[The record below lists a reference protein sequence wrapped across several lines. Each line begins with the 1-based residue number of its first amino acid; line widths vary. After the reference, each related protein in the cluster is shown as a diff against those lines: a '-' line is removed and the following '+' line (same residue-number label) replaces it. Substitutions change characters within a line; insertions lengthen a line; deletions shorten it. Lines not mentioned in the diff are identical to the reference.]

1 MSSGQKTVTVF
12 LTLIGGLLLV
22 IVGLYE
28 SWPLW
33 AWPVAAVPLLAAPAL
48 AIRFADRREEPF
60 PAEFMP
66 DLPVPPVER
75 RELRI
80 SDVGLPSA
88 ADDYDFLFSATVRW
102 CPVSAPAGSPPVNAS
117 GLAVDALLDRARAVT
132 ALRDPTRSSLV
143 QHELNGALGTMQEDS
158 SGRVQAMALEVSL
171 TLSDRDQERLAAL
184 ASVRKDEA
192 VWEHERKFEQSRRTY
207 LGEDVLRDTGSAVVW
222 WLHRNDDSVD
232 RTVKDIGLLAQLTSA
247 ANNQDIDERY
257 RHLVAGPPDESPESP
272 PGGDPTPPAG
282 PGGTPG
288 AAPEEAA
295 EPGGA
300 APSDAFAQLVDS
312 FGLAP
317 QDPVVPFLAAQVAGT
332 LRYLDGDPAAEIRA
346 RFGPASPSG
355 RPSPPRRV
363 NGAGPAGPPPP
374 AESVPF

>member
-22 IVGLYE
+22 IIGLYE
-28 SWPLW
+28 SWPRW
-33 AWPVAAVPLLAAPAL
+33 AWPAAAVPLLAAPVL
-48 AIRFADRREEPF
+48 VIRFADRRVDPF

-80 SDVGLPSA
+80 SDVALPSA

-102 CPVSAPAGSPPVNAS
+102 CPVSAPPGSPPVNAS

-132 ALRDPTRSSLV
+132 ALRSPTRSSLV
-143 QHELNGALGTMQEDS
+143 QHELNGVLGTMQEDA
-158 SGRVQAMALEVSL
+158 SGRVQAMALEVGL

-207 LGEDVLRDTGSAVVW
+207 LGKDVLRDTGSAVVW
-222 WLHRNDDSVD
+222 WLHRNDDRVD

-247 ANNQDIDERY
+247 ANNQDVEERF
-257 RHLVAGPPDESPESP
+257 RHLVDRPPEEGPELA
-272 PGGDPTPPAG
+272 PGGVPGPFAG
-282 PGGTPG
+282 PGGSPVTAPG
-288 AAPEEAA
+288 EAEEPEPA
-295 EPGGA
+295 GNGLG
-300 APSDAFAQLVDS
+300 DAFAQLVEAT
-312 FGLAP
+312 GLP
-317 QDPVVPFLAAQVAGT
+317 PEDPVIVLLAGQVSGT
-332 LRYLDGDPAAEIRA
+332 LRYLDGDPAAEIRT
-346 RFGPASPSG
+346 RFHSTPGP
-355 RPSPPRRV
+355 PPPHV